1 MVTGILHPC
10 LMRIQIDRNLAL
22 EEWVINFVN
31 NSSFFIEN
39 VKLESNSTIIDVIYG
54 GTLKEI
60 VLPVPSLKVQAAI
73 IHHIET
79 ETARIDAKIAKTQ
92 RIIELQKEYRTA
104 LISEVVTGKIKV
116 SHLAEKEI
124 TL

>member
-1 MVTGILHPC
+1 
-10 LMRIQIDRNLAL
+10 MRIQIDRNLAL